1 MSESLW
7 KGYGQTDVGT
17 VRDENQDS
25 FICLDPIGIWCVAD
39 GMGGHKEG
47 GIASHLVTQGL
58 ESLIN
63 EQFISFEERV
73 DAIKKVLQESNQ
85 ALRDMSESFY
95 GDDLIGT
102 TVVVLVIDGERG
114 AVIWAGDSRLYRM
127 RETSFELITRDHTQ
141 YEALLAKGLIEPV
154 ANEAEHP
161 ASHMLTRAM
170 GVTDE
175 CELDVQDLS
184 VEQGDAFLLCSDGLS
199 NKLEQLD
206 LGKVMY
212 YSEDKERAVANL
224 INMALARQANDN
236 VTALI
241 VDRK

>member
-25 FICLDPIGIWCVAD
+25 FVVVDQIGLWCVAD

-47 GIASHLVTQGL
+47 GIASHLVTQSL
-58 ESLIN
+58 EGFLN
-63 EQFISFEERV
+63 EEYDTFEARI
-73 DAIKKVLQESNQ
+73 DAIKNVLQESNQ
-85 ALRDMSESFY
+85 ALRGLSESFY

-102 TVVVLVIDGERG
+102 TVVVLVIDQNRG

-127 RETSFELITRDHTQ
+127 RDTAFELLTRDHTQ
-141 YEALLAKGLIEPV
+141 YEALLEKGLIEPV
-154 ANEAEHP
+154 ANESEHP

-170 GVTDE
+170 GVTGE
-175 CELDVQDLS
+175 CELDVLWLEVQP
-184 VEQGDAFLLCSDGLS
+184 EDAFLLCSDGLS

-212 YSEDKERAVANL
+212 YSEDKERAVANM